1 MLKTSFHVPLSYQNR
16 MLGYYASQIEQQGRI
31 LQQVRKCLPKN
42 LANHVCHCLISNNDL
57 LLYTDSA
64 VWATQLRFY
73 TQVILGNMTPASKEP
88 VQKVQIKI
96 LTEIIGVNFRPVR
109 KANIPS
115 AATIEIM
122 CKQSQSVSDAH
133 LKQALQ
139 RLNSTLSKLA
149 KLD

>member
-1 MLKTSFHVPLSYQNR
+1 
-16 MLGYYASQIEQQGRI
+16 MLGYYASQIEQQGQL
-31 LQQVRKCLPKN
+31 LQQVRKSLPEN
-42 LANHVCHCLISNNDL
+42 LAKHACHCLISNNTL

-73 TQVILGNMTPASKEP
+73 TQAILGNIAPVSKES

-96 LTEIIGVNFRPVR
+96 LTEITGINFRPMR

-115 AATIEIM
+115 TATIEIM
-122 CKQSQSVSDAH
+122 RKQSQSVSDAN

-139 RLNSTLSKLA
+139 RLNSTLTRLA
-149 KLD
+149 DQD